1 MINPSLLLNP
11 ALEEIKAAQ
20 IELKTAHQYLT
31 AAIEEFETIKVQD
44 WELSDENS

>member
-20 IELKTAHQYLT
+20 TELKTTHQYLT
-31 AAIEEFETIKVQD
+31 AAIEEFETIKIQE
-44 WELSDENS
+44 WELPEE